1 VTTGNT
7 NTSNTTNNIVK
18 NTYKSISQA
27 KPGST
32 NSVSSNTSAGISD
45 YKKRIKNLSIND
57 PKSES

>member
-7 NTSNTTNNIVK
+7 NTSNTNNIVK